1 MRTFRYRIERI
12 FAYISL
18 CHSSWRP
25 GMGIRA
31 KVYLDTCSTTN
42 QLQYWNDA
50 YFIEAYFTFNY
61 FRAPNPESCMDN
73 CITEEACQSFA
84 FNRQEDKCFLSDMV
98 GDLRTERP
106 GWVTG
111 ARCGAH
117 KITSPLP
124 NGTYPVQGLSAIQFS
139 LKSIKLPSIVSP
151 FFSGFPMAQKQFRIR
166 RSYWSLLWTSSR
178 DTTRQIYWK
187 I

>member
-1 MRTFRYRIERI
+1 
-12 FAYISL
+12 
-18 CHSSWRP
+18 
-25 GMGIRA
+25 MGIRA

-166 RSYWSLLWTSSR
+166 RSYWSLL
-178 DTTRQIYWK
+178 
-187 I
+187 